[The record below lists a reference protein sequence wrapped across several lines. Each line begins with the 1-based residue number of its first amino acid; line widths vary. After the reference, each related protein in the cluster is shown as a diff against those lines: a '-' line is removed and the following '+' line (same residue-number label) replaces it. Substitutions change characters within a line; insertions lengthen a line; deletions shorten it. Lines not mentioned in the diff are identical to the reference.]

1 VAYNGLLPDQPN
13 LGEEEKERGLRL
25 GAPVRVTLDDLP
37 DNALPSQPTGGGVG
51 DAPTSELT
59 LKDIPRD
66 VLPENWEQRVLDVNH
81 RQSQNTTPDRAAEI
95 TRASELTGA
104 DPGVLER
111 NPALVEDSFQRQS
124 MDALAKNSPAVATY
138 LQNLENY
145 KVSKDDL
152 EALSATERVLARRWG
167 ALKSGAKV
175 AGRFFPT
182 AGSMALNALGLI
194 SGAFDAAA
202 GLVERIPG
210 MTPRGELPF
219 VGNLTGHK
227 PVFAGMRDELYGLA
241 ETTEKFWLEKDFLNL
256 PEDLR
261 RKRLIDH
268 PELLF
273 NKEWMVF
280 TIGEGINSLGAMLLA
295 AYVTGGGYG
304 VAAIFGGGAEGGA
317 MHRELL
323 SKRKASEED
332 AINYSMLYAGASAW
346 LNSLGIE
353 AIFGRK
359 AARNVAER
367 FAKSLVA
374 GGAEGLTEYAE
385 EPTQAFLSG
394 LAEDDTPKELIDRV
408 AESLKNVEMFVA
420 GAGAGGTMSYLNQS
434 YEMSE
439 ARRQQEQKDFFT
451 ALNEAAAS
459 SKTRERL
466 PAAYARAVQE
476 IQKKHGGVV
485 DTVYIDAEL
494 FQEVV
499 MSDEQRADLSESIG
513 IPVEQLSERI
523 ATGAKIPVPI
533 DLFAANVAGTDRAPL
548 ISPYLSFSEEGLSSQ
563 QAAIIREGL
572 DDELRRQIDLIN
584 IQAESENQFDIERNQ
599 VYEDMQARLAP
610 AVAAGRMSKGEA
622 DQAALLWAAHAATF
636 ATSYPSFGMSPM
648 QVHRSMNPDVQADSW
663 ADRIAKANR
672 AAGEE
677 AFQNYL
683 KSPEFKAWFG
693 NSAAVDE
700 KGNPL
705 ILKHGTNTGGYT
717 TFDTDGVGKTDG
729 TGAFFTTSHFNAK
742 TYTETDRL
750 IDTPTP
756 EEALANL
763 EDYGLYIEEGEDS
776 QGVYYT
782 AYDDYGNSYSAD
794 TELEAV
800 EGVLLEGSES
810 QEGIY
815 EVFLS
820 IQNPLIVEANGANW
834 DSIGETWV
842 VYDAVAKELDWFG
855 SQEEAEEEADRLI
868 EEYLSD
874 PEEYPDFDPET
885 DIEVELDEFSGQTTD
900 EIARE
905 AREEGYDGVI
915 FRDIY
920 DNGPYGGGSNSTDV
934 YVVFDPTQV
943 KSATYNVGT
952 FDPKNPDIRYQQ
964 DEDRGRR
971 YRSFFSDVT
980 SGKSD
985 KYIPDLTNYEPVMP
999 MPPNVADFQDERYK
1013 YRGHFDEHIMT
1024 SIPSFDEIQAAVGQA
1039 LVDSYPM
1046 GARMLDI
1053 GASEGSTIKAI
1064 GSRSGGRITGIA
1076 LDPNQAMERTF
1087 NSRGQVPGIVYDRS
1101 AFGSPAEAG
1110 QVLWP
1115 EPEIDEKGDD
1125 IPGTEVLVRG
1135 FDSQGE
1141 KFDIVHESM
1150 AFQFIGNDRATHLD
1164 NVMPLLAPDGIAI
1177 FEEKFIQDEDVQAE
1191 NEAKKDAW
1199 KMNFYSE
1206 EQLST
1211 KDREILRRKIKEGEE
1226 AAVGM
1231 QSDQVRAD
1239 FMEAELKKRFK
1250 NVVQYWDSG
1259 NFRGY
1264 VASNDLG
1271 KVKEFVRN
1279 LGVRK
1284 HEFETRSVPR
1294 VVEDL
1299 VLPEGLKKW
1308 LNWEPEVT
1316 STGNIKGAPPWVKT
1330 RKDHNAM
1337 RRQIAKFAREGL
1349 ISRYWYEQ
1357 SAQRILDLVQGEV
1370 EAAEKIFRLIA
1381 IYSPQADVDTNMNY
1395 ALQAWKQFKEGV
1407 PREAFKVRK
1416 EIEDQK
1422 AIAVLYDSIP
1432 FSGRKTSSFYL
1443 NLMQPLLEADP
1454 SIRERLGYTEED
1466 IKALNLPVTVDIWM
1480 ARAFGYDNE
1489 KPGNDKGD
1497 GAYSFMESEIRRA
1510 AARMSAPGDIW
1521 LPHQVQAAVWT
1532 AVKARYEEPE
1542 TRMAFIQE
1550 AAKKGFLVE
1559 GSKDRLTA
1567 GRVPG
1572 LSREQEIEYMA
1583 IRRKHAMKLTS
1594 ARVEALAAEN
1604 HFDFASAIGRR
1615 TWSAAVEAV
1624 PSVVLGAEI
1633 AEASPG
1639 VKREFTEE
1647 SKELLLGPN
1656 GEDLL
1661 AEQLGVPFALVQTG
1675 RGAYEGEVNPNFLA
1689 HLVPVKRNGI
1699 FQRDEAR
1706 AYARAVQYIYRQ
1718 EAVPI
1723 MRADPRAVATQAG
1736 KKAAMFR
1743 VIGPNGRTVPGSV
1756 VAMLKAAQEIAESK
1770 GEGYRVQGG
1779 PYSRGVEITFSQD
1792 ISDLQSEAVLSSL
1805 EEFLGDNGLG
1815 FTQVTPD
1822 TLAIVNFRGDED
1834 GIPFMMDDEAF
1845 IRQLD
1850 AFIRDRGDELGITDA
1865 KSLWYEGEYGKVH
1878 DWAKDPQGE
1887 EIIDTGGITE
1897 RPGLS
1902 AWIRDKRA
1910 EAEAIVEKYS
1920 GERLAAME
1928 SAQRGE
1934 RFQQAVEEE
1943 PAGTELPV
1951 GKDGRVGLIHWSSV
1965 PGLTE
1970 LDPARHG
1977 TGIKGAESKR
1987 KKNDPKNWVD
1997 RTYFGVEG
2005 GGYSREP
2012 FLGSNQYRTSVL
2024 PGRLYDFSA
2033 DPDGLMARA
2042 KEEAQGNPFIEVL
2055 SVYERLIR
2063 DARYDGYYTN
2073 NPSMGTVAAVFYPT
2087 EVVKVE
2093 QGPDRLERF
2102 SSETNQEGAFVP
2114 KGSFQPRTDGTSL
2127 ISLFETADASTF
2139 LHETGHAFFRFMEQ
2153 MAALP
2158 EAPPELIRDWQILK
2172 EAVGYQEGRGPL
2184 SEAQDETL
2192 ARMWE
2197 RYFLQGEA
2205 PSLKLRTVFQRFG
2218 DWLKAIYR
2226 NIRLM
2231 NTPVSAEVEGVFKR
2245 MLATES
2251 EIAEAQDYAGMKEPF
2266 FVEAD
2271 LISEENKK
2279 YREARK
2285 RAKAE
2290 AEERRYRK
2298 YVKAFLQ
2305 AMGGK
2310 KKLKKDIENQLS
2322 ASPLYS
2328 AIDEVIA
2335 LGGFNLEMVDALI
2348 GSEARRELT
2357 KKYRGLVKSKG
2368 TIIPEEVAEDKG
2380 YASVH
2385 DLLKMMVE
2393 EPKKKI
2399 KVEEILNAEFE
2410 RLKKDIPPAN
2420 EDIHSDA
2427 SLSVLLAE
2435 LQILNS
2441 KRRSLAGLEA
2451 ARQVQFEITAV
2462 REVARKVLAEKPLGE
2477 AIGHY
2482 PYSQAELRAARRA
2495 RKAYLEGDLELAE
2508 QMKRRQLLNHALVLE
2523 AINARRDYD
2532 AAMKRI
2538 KKAAKRDMD
2547 EAYMH
2552 QLQGLL
2558 FKFGIYNNPPP
2569 EGTVSFAAF
2578 MEGLSNID
2586 PDDPATLTVPI
2597 WSSWMFNE
2605 DKVPR
2610 GERQTYKTT
2619 LTYEDFKELN
2629 DAIVWLSGRGVD
2641 IKKGRLAAYAENL
2654 KELTEE
2660 LIQPAT
2666 NLKDRKV
2673 YRKGTWL
2680 RRLSDEARAYIA
2692 DHEMLTFILDM
2703 MDGFTNAGP
2712 KGFFGPNRKKIGNVL
2727 ADRQSKRDRMTR
2739 DAADVLKPLFKQ
2751 LSESMAKYPRFLNTS
2766 VPVPELIKR
2775 DGDAWT
2781 FEKVLAVA
2789 LNMGNATN
2797 LKRLEDGLGIDLEA
2811 ALELTSILTKEDWD
2825 AIQKIWDHVNSYW
2838 PELNEVHYRINHFHQ
2853 KKVEAQEIE
2862 VRTADGGTVVLKG
2875 GYYPI
2880 KYDGNLA
2887 KKVDEWT
2894 EKDDLLQ
2901 ASVWGH
2907 PGVKAGMTKERVATV
2922 KLPLALNLTVLF
2934 GHLEDTIHYIT
2945 HADVIRD
2952 LDRVTQ
2958 SSDYQRVME
2967 DKFGQQI
2974 YRMIRP
2980 TLRHI
2985 ARPERIIGLM
2995 MDKHMTRL
3003 RALSTAYVL
3012 GLNFSVAAKQVYS
3025 VPGAINDLGI
3035 GAYLRGIAQV
3045 LKHPIQGRRTMH
3057 EMSPY
3062 METRSKSFDRDI
3074 RDGIGNLRPKGLGL
3088 KAGTLDQLRDF
3099 SFVLIRMMDFV
3110 AVYPTWWGAYK
3121 KSMAQQSDPEVAV
3134 RYADEIIRQSQPSA
3148 KPMDMSAMQ
3157 RDQRGLTRAFSM
3169 FMTFVAKYGN
3179 RQRYY
3184 WRGWR
3189 AGQISNADYFR
3200 HVLLEAIAPPMLM
3213 NLMFAALWGN
3223 EPDEEDILID
3233 MLVYQFSGYLL
3244 VREFAGMGGAFLKK
3258 YGLEKDGVFVPG
3270 LADSPAFEG
3279 LRIVQRSSGAIAA
3292 WLGDMEDDDKYGKAV
3307 WAFADLASFWVGV
3320 PAPKVAQKLLEGVRQ
3335 FEEEDGTL
3343 PAILIP
3349 DPNKRQ

>member
-95 TRASELTGA
+95 AKASELTGA

-152 EALSATERVLARRWG
+152 EALSATERVLAGESG

-182 AGSMALNALGLI
+182 AASITLNALGLI

-210 MTPRGELPF
+210 ITPRGELPF

-295 AYVTGGGYG
+295 AYATGGGYG

-323 SKRKASEED
+323 SKGKASEED

-367 FAKSLVA
+367 FVKSLVA

-434 YEMSE
+434 YEMSD
-439 ARRQQEQKDFFT
+439 ARRQQEQKDFFN

-610 AVAAGRMSKGEA
+610 AVAAGRMSKDEA
-622 DQAALLWAAHAATF
+622 DQAALLWTAHAATF

-693 NSAAVDE
+693 NSAAVDAE
-700 KGNPL
+700 GNPL

-717 TFDTDGVGKTDG
+717 TFDTDGRGKTDG
-729 TGAFFTTSHFNAK
+729 TGAFFTVSHYNAK

-763 EDYGLYIEEGEDS
+763 EDYGLYIEKGEDS

-782 AYDDYGNSYSAD
+782 AYDGYGNSYSAD

-834 DSIGETWV
+834 DSIGQTWV
-842 VYDAVAKELDWFG
+842 VYDTVAKEPDWFG

-885 DIEVELDEFSGQTTD
+885 DIEVKLDEFSGHTTD
-900 EIARE
+900 DIARE

-915 FRDIY
+915 FIDIY
-920 DNGPYGGGSNSTDV
+920 DNGTHSGYSDSTDV

-964 DEDRGRR
+964 D
-971 YRSFFSDVT
+971 S
-980 SGKSD
+980 
-985 KYIPDLTNYEPVMP
+985 
-999 MPPNVADFQDERYK
+999 
-1013 YRGHFDEHIMT
+1013 
-1024 SIPSFDEIQAAVGQA
+1024 
-1039 LVDSYPM
+1039 
-1046 GARMLDI
+1046 
-1053 GASEGSTIKAI
+1053 
-1064 GSRSGGRITGIA
+1064 
-1076 LDPNQAMERTF
+1076 
-1087 NSRGQVPGIVYDRS
+1087 
-1101 AFGSPAEAG
+1101 
-1110 QVLWP
+1110 
-1115 EPEIDEKGDD
+1115 
-1125 IPGTEVLVRG
+1125 
-1135 FDSQGE
+1135 
-1141 KFDIVHESM
+1141 
-1150 AFQFIGNDRATHLD
+1150 
-1164 NVMPLLAPDGIAI
+1164 
-1177 FEEKFIQDEDVQAE
+1177 
-1191 NEAKKDAW
+1191 
-1199 KMNFYSE
+1199 
-1206 EQLST
+1206 
-1211 KDREILRRKIKEGEE
+1211 
-1226 AAVGM
+1226 
-1231 QSDQVRAD
+1231 
-1239 FMEAELKKRFK
+1239 
-1250 NVVQYWDSG
+1250 
-1259 NFRGY
+1259 
-1264 VASNDLG
+1264 
-1271 KVKEFVRN
+1271 
-1279 LGVRK
+1279 
-1284 HEFETRSVPR
+1284 
-1294 VVEDL
+1294 

-1395 ALQAWKQFKEGV
+1395 ALQAWKQFKEKV

-1416 EIEDQK
+1416 GIEDQK

-1432 FSGRKTSSFYL
+1432 FSGRKTNSFYL

-1466 IKALNLPVTVDIWM
+1466 IKALNLPVTVDIWA

-1489 KPGNDKGD
+1489 NPGNDKGD

-1510 AARMSAPGDIW
+1510 AARMSVPGDIW

-1550 AAKKGFLVE
+1550 AAKKGFLVK
-1559 GSKDRLTA
+1559 GSEDRLKA
-1567 GRVPG
+1567 DKVPG

-1675 RGAYEGEVNPNFLA
+1675 RGAYEGEANPNFLA

-1706 AYARAVQYIYRQ
+1706 AYAWAVQYIYRQ

-1756 VAMLKAAQEIAESK
+1756 VATLKAAQEIAESK

-1850 AFIRDRGDELGITDA
+1850 AFIKDRGEELGIIDA

-1887 EIIDTGGITE
+1887 EIINTRGITE
-1897 RPGLS
+1897 RPGLP
-1902 AWIRDKRA
+1902 AWIRDRRA

-1920 GERLAAME
+1920 SERLAAME

-1934 RFQQAVEEE
+1934 RFQRAVEEE

-2063 DARYDGYYTN
+2063 DARYDGYYTDH
-2073 NPSMGTVAAVFYPT
+2073 PSMGTVAAVFYPT

-2102 SSETNQEGAFVP
+2102 SSEANQEGTFVP

-2172 EAVGYQEGRGPL
+2172 EAVGYQEGQGPL

-2251 EIAEAQDYAGMKEPF
+2251 EIAEAQDYADMKEPF
-2266 FVEAD
+2266 FAEAD
-2271 LISEENKK
+2271 LISEENRK

-2410 RLKKDIPPAN
+2410 RLKNDIPPAN
-2420 EDIHSDA
+2420 EDIHSDT

-2660 LIQPAT
+2660 LIQPAM

-2727 ADRQSKRDRMTR
+2727 ADRQSKRDRMMR

-3045 LKHPIQGRRTMH
+3045 LKHPVQGRRTMH